1 MGDGSL
7 HPTEAA
13 ELIRQLNAG
22 GAGKAGG
29 RPLYAADP
37 LPPMPKLTFNESDE
51 PPLPDDILA
60 ELGGAP
66 VGAPAPPAEKPEVAK
81 SDREVA
87 WTPPSRPASPSG
99 VDFPTALALQVKS
112 GIEGVLITTEGEVSL
127 TPAEQKALLQLCGRV
142 LERRMK
148 ETLTAVRSRYGKPK

>member
-7 HPTEAA
+7 RPDQTAD
-13 ELIRQLNAG
+13 LIRQLNMS
-22 GAGKAGG
+22 GAGRAGG
-29 RPLYAADP
+29 RPLGGGSPEAPSPP
-37 LPPMPKLTFNESDE
+37 LVFDESE

-60 ELGGAP
+60 DMRRMA
-66 VGAPAPPAEKPEVAK
+66 VGPSDVPAEEPEVAK